1 MTNFE
6 VYHGSEKIVSLTGDE
21 LWVLDD
27 QGADCRLVMALFS
40 LGIPQE
46 RNTPDRLDFWRT
58 QAEDPDFVDRLTEH
72 LMQYGLE
79 VRSAPKRE
87 E

>member
-1 MTNFE
+1 MIHIE
-6 VYHGSEKIVSLTGDE
+6 VYRGDAKVASLDGE
-21 LWVLDD
+21 RLWVLDE
-27 QGADCRLVMALFS
+27 QSADCRLVMALFS

-58 QAEDPDFVDRLTEH
+58 QAEDPDFVDRLAAH
-72 LMQYGLE
+72 LVQYGLE
-79 VRSAPKRE
+79 VRSAPKQE